1 MEAFDKRDSGCTRY
15 AAQPSSTTRLTM
27 GHPKAFTLPR
37 GKIDEDHDASA
48 IALNAPLP
56 PPTTSLTTPSNP
68 TSKVGRRQWT
78 QDQGDPWKFNAWFV
92 PPPGYSEDNVEWNEE
107 QEQVALDTT
116 SKQAA
121 NPVPD
126 DMKGT
131 TSSSMQRRRIFG
143 ILSTRLGRTLSSK
156 IAHGCATNSPPC
168 NRPSSRMSANLI
180 MLGLSGSRSSVVASP
195 GNTAFPIL
203 AANENPELFLYALD
217 YSSKAV
223 ELVKVNTSPKNPLY
237 DPTKCLGAVWD
248 MSSADIPTEVP
259 PCSLDAI
266 IMIFCFSALHPK
278 EWAQTVRNLWKMLK
292 PGGILLFRD
301 YGRHDL
307 AQLRMKGSRFL
318 EDNFYVRGDGTR
330 VYFFDKDELAGII
343 CQEVS
348 DGEREE
354 ASQSQTP
361 SGKKK
366 PGTVESTTCLPATP
380 SPAGLDEPPSGGHK
394 FHVSSLFVDRRL
406 LLNRARQLKMYRIW
420 LQGEF
425 RKPLQS

>member
-1 MEAFDKRDSGCTRY
+1 
-15 AAQPSSTTRLTM
+15 M
-27 GHPKAFTLPR
+27 GHSKAFTLPR

-56 PPTTSLTTPSNP
+56 PPTTTAATTTPYNL
-68 TSKVGRRQWT
+68 TSKIGRRPWT
-78 QDQGDPWKFNAWFV
+78 QDQGDPWKFNAW
-92 PPPGYSEDNVEWNEE
+92 DNVEWNEE

-126 DMKGT
+126 DMKVKFNAAPADFWDTFYATRKDTFFKDRSWLRSEFPALQQAVQPDAGPI
-131 TSSSMQRRRIFG
+131 RIAE
-143 ILSTRLGRTLSSK
+143 LGC
-156 IAHGCATNSPPC
+156 G
-168 NRPSSRMSANLI
+168 
-180 MLGLSGSRSSVVASP
+180 P

-223 ELVKVNTSPKNPLY
+223 ELVKRNPLY

-248 MSSADIPTEVP
+248 MSSADIPAEVP

-330 VYFFDKDELAGII
+330 VYFFDKDELTAII

-348 DGEREE
+348 EGEKAE
-354 ASQSQTP
+354 ASLAQTA
-361 SGKKK
+361 SG
-366 PGTVESTTCLPATP
+366 PDPAAASRCLPATP
-380 SPAGLDEPPSGGHK
+380 SPAGLDEPQSGGNK
-394 FHVSSLFVDRRL
+394 FQVSSLFVDRRL